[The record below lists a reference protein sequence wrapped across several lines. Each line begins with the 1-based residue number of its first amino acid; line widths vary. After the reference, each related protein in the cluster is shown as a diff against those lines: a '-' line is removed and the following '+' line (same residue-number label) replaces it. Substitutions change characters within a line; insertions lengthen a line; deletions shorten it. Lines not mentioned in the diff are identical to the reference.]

1 MREDFYASRL
11 ARHGKVAVVPGFDD
25 CDLVDGIIFD
35 ELTQGVIRDASRV
48 AYLKVIQRLAD
59 AGAEAVV
66 LACTEIGL
74 LIEPSQSPLPIIDS
88 AHAHA
93 TELGRLALAVAA

>member
-88 AHAHA
+88 AHARA